1 MYKHYK
7 RRLFQAKLIFFFYY
21 FSIAHFPVYVFSAEN
36 YY

>member
-7 RRLFQAKLIFFFYY
+7 RRLFQAKLIFFFY
-21 FSIAHFPVYVFSAEN
+21 FSIAQFPVCVFSAEN